1 MTKQISLRIT
11 IGGILRFKG
20 KISTAKFKT
29 QFILI
34 LILALSSLCTP
45 LSAQERRPGKLFPPE
60 KIYILERPRE
70 WQDIEK
76 IMYMMR
82 IHNGDVVADIG
93 AGSGYFTIPLAR
105 KVGTEGRVYAEDIQ
119 KEMIDYISQK
129 VEKLQLK
136 NIRIILGK
144 VEDPLIPNNSL
155 NHAFIANTYHQLER
169 PLLLLYNIKKDLRSH
184 GKLTI
189 IDWDPTK
196 DLSFG
201 PPREVKV
208 PVDIVIKEAEQA
220 GFRLMEKH
228 DFMPYHYFLIFKYF

>member
-1 MTKQISLRIT
+1 M
-11 IGGILRFKG
+11 
-20 KISTAKFKT
+20 STAKYKT

-45 LSAQERRPGKLFPPE
+45 LSAQEIRPGKLFPPE
-60 KIYILERPRE
+60 KLDILERPRE
-70 WQDIEK
+70 WQDIDE
-76 IMYMMR
+76 IMYRMR

-105 KVGTEGRVYAEDIQ
+105 KVGNEGRVYAEDIQ
-119 KEMIDYISQK
+119 KEMTDYISQK
-129 VEKLQLK
+129 VKKLQLK

-144 VEDPLIPNNSL
+144 VDDPLLPNNSL
-155 NHAFIANTYHQLER
+155 NHAFIANTYHQLEM

-184 GKLTI
+184 GKLVI

-196 DLSFG
+196 DPFFG

-208 PVDIVIKEAEQA
+208 PVDTVIKEAEKA

>member
-1 MTKQISLRIT
+1 M
-11 IGGILRFKG
+11 
-20 KISTAKFKT
+20 STAKYKT

-45 LSAQERRPGKLFPPE
+45 LSAQEKRPWKLFPPE
-60 KIYILERPRE
+60 KLDILERPRE
-70 WQDIEK
+70 WQDIDE
-76 IMYMMR
+76 IMYRMR
-82 IHNGDVVADIG
+82 IRKGDVVADIG

-105 KVGTEGRVYAEDIQ
+105 KVGPEGRVYAEDIQ
-119 KEMIDYISQK
+119 KEMTDYISQK

-136 NIRIILGK
+136 NIIIILGK
-144 VEDPLIPNNSL
+144 VENPLIPNNSL
-155 NHAFIANTYHQLER
+155 NHAFIANTYHELER
-169 PLLLLYNIKKDLRSH
+169 PLLLLNNIKKDLRSH

-196 DLSFG
+196 YPFFG
-201 PPREVKV
+201 PPIEAKV
-208 PVDIVIKEAEQA
+208 PVDTVIKEAEQA

>member
-1 MTKQISLRIT
+1 M
-11 IGGILRFKG
+11 
-20 KISTAKFKT
+20 STAKYKT
-29 QFILI
+29 NFILI

-45 LSAQERRPGKLFPPE
+45 LSAQVRRPGRLFPPE
-60 KIYILERPRE
+60 KLDILERPRE
-70 WQDIEK
+70 WQDIDE
-76 IMYMMR
+76 IIYRMR
-82 IHNGDVVADIG
+82 IRKGDVVADIG

-155 NHAFIANTYHQLER
+155 NHAFIANTYHELAM
-169 PLLLLYNIKKDLRSH
+169 PFLLLKNLKKDLRSH

-196 DLSFG
+196 YPFFG
-201 PPREVKV
+201 PPKEEKI
-208 PVDIVIKEAEQA
+208 PVDTVIKEAEQA
-220 GFRLMEKH
+220 GFRLLEKH

>member
-1 MTKQISLRIT
+1 M
-11 IGGILRFKG
+11 
-20 KISTAKFKT
+20 STAKYKT

-45 LSAQERRPGKLFPPE
+45 LSAQEIRPGKLFPPE
-60 KIYILERPRE
+60 KLDILERPRE
-70 WQDIEK
+70 WQDIDE
-76 IMYMMR
+76 IMYRMR

-105 KVGTEGRVYAEDIQ
+105 KVGNEGRVYAEDIQ
-119 KEMIDYISQK
+119 KEMTDYISQK
-129 VEKLQLK
+129 VKKLQLK

-144 VEDPLIPNNSL
+144 VDDPLLPNNSL
-155 NHAFIANTYHQLER
+155 NHAFIANTYHQLEM

-184 GKLTI
+184 GKLVI

-196 DLSFG
+196 DPFFG

-208 PVDIVIKEAEQA
+208 PVDTVIKEAEKA

-228 DFMPYHYFLIFKYF
+228 DFMPYHYFLILKYF

>member
-1 MTKQISLRIT
+1 M
-11 IGGILRFKG
+11 
-20 KISTAKFKT
+20 STAKYKT
-29 QFILI
+29 NFILI

-60 KIYILERPRE
+60 KIDILERPRE
-70 WQDIEK
+70 WQDIDE
-76 IMYMMR
+76 IMYRMR

-119 KEMIDYISQK
+119 KEMTDYISQK
-129 VEKLQLK
+129 VKKLHLK

-144 VEDPLIPNNSL
+144 VENPLIPNNSL
-155 NHAFIANTYHQLER
+155 NHAFIANTYHELER
-169 PLLLLYNIKKDLRSH
+169 PLLLLNNIKKDLRSH

-196 DLSFG
+196 DPTFG
-201 PPREVKV
+201 PPKEEKV
-208 PVDIVIKEAEQA
+208 PVDIVIKEAEKV
-220 GFRLMEKH
+220 GFKLMEKH

>member
-1 MTKQISLRIT
+1 M
-11 IGGILRFKG
+11 
-20 KISTAKFKT
+20 STAKYKT

-45 LSAQERRPGKLFPPE
+45 LSAQEKRPWKLFPPE
-60 KIYILERPRE
+60 KIDILERPRE
-70 WQDIEK
+70 WQDIDE
-76 IMYMMR
+76 IMYRMR
-82 IHNGDVVADIG
+82 IRKGDVVADIG

-105 KVGTEGRVYAEDIQ
+105 KVGAEGRVYAEDIQ
-119 KEMIDYISQK
+119 KEMTDYISQK
-129 VEKLQLK
+129 VKKLQLR

-144 VEDPLIPNNSL
+144 VENPLIPNNSL
-155 NHAFIANTYHQLER
+155 NHAFIANTYHELER
-169 PLLLLYNIKKDLRSH
+169 PLLLLNNIRKDLRSH

-196 DLSFG
+196 SVTFG
-201 PPREVKV
+201 PPIEAKV
-208 PVDIVIKEAEQA
+208 PVDTVIKEAEQA

>member
-1 MTKQISLRIT
+1 M
-11 IGGILRFKG
+11 
-20 KISTAKFKT
+20 STAKYKT
-29 QFILI
+29 QFIFI
-34 LILALSSLCTP
+34 LVLVLSSLCIP
-45 LSAQERRPGKLFPPE
+45 LSAQERRPGRLFPPE
-60 KIYILERPRE
+60 KIDILERPRE
-70 WQDIEK
+70 WQDIDE
-76 IMYMMR
+76 IMYRMR

-93 AGSGYFTIPLAR
+93 AGSGYFTIPFAR
-105 KVGTEGRVYAEDIQ
+105 KVGNEGRVYAEDIQ

-129 VEKLQLK
+129 VERLQLK

-144 VEDPLIPNNSL
+144 VENPLLPNNSL

-196 DLSFG
+196 DPFFG
-201 PPREVKV
+201 PPRDVKV
-208 PVDIVIKEAEQA
+208 PVDTVIKEAKQA